1 MLDKKKYIICSIVG
15 ILFSLILTGFVIHTK
30 KDMLQ
35 KEIASEVLRFHVL
48 ANSDSKRDQE
58 LKMKVK
64 EEVLSY
70 MKRELP
76 YSESLIETR
85 DWAKDHITEI
95 EQIGSEV
102 LLKHDCGY
110 AVKAKITNCEFP
122 EKTYGDITFPAGT
135 YEALRIEI
143 GEGAGQNWWCVLY
156 PNLCFVDAIHA
167 VVPEEGKHDLEEV
180 LDDEAYEM
188 VTSKTIFKIRWF
200 FF

>member
-1 MLDKKKYIICSIVG
+1 MLDKKKYIICSFFG
-15 ILFSLILTGFVIHTK
+15 ILFSLIVTGIIVNAK
-30 KDMLQ
+30 KDSLQ
-35 KEIASEVLRFHVL
+35 REIADEVLRFHVL
-48 ANSDSKRDQE
+48 ANSDSERDQK

-64 EEVLSY
+64 EEVLAY

-76 YSESLIETR
+76 KSESLEMTR
-85 DWAKDHITEI
+85 EWARNHISEI
-95 EQIGSEV
+95 EEIGRRV
-102 LLKHDCGY
+102 LTEENCDY
-110 AVKAKITNCEFP
+110 PVKAEVTFCEFP
-122 EKTYGDITFPAGT
+122 EKTYGDITFPDGI

-143 GEGAGQNWWCVLY
+143 GAAEGKNWWCVLY

-188 VTSKTIFKIRWF
+188 VTSKTVFRIKWF

>member
-1 MLDKKKYIICSIVG
+1 MLDKKKYIICSFVG
-15 ILFSLILTGFVIHTK
+15 LVISLLFTGMLVNAK
-30 KDMLQ
+30 KGTLQ
-35 KEIASEVLRFHVL
+35 REIASEVLRFHVI
-48 ANSDSKRDQE
+48 ANSDSEHDQG

-64 EEVLSY
+64 EEVLAF
-70 MKRELP
+70 MKSEFP
-76 YSESLIETR
+76 KSESLEMTR
-85 DWAKDHITEI
+85 EWAKNHISEI
-95 EQIGSEV
+95 EEIGEKV
-102 LLKHDCGY
+102 GGY
-110 AVKAKITNCEFP
+110 PVKAEVTCCEFP

-143 GEGAGQNWWCVLY
+143 GEAKGQNWWCVLY

-188 VTSKTIFKIRWF
+188 VTSKTGFRIKWF

>member
-1 MLDKKKYIICSIVG
+1 MLDKNKTIICAFVG
-15 ILFSLILTGFVIHTK
+15 IIFSLVLTSLVVDTK
-30 KDMLQ
+30 KESLQ

-70 MKRELP
+70 MKEELP
-76 YSESLIETR
+76 NSESLIETR
-85 DWAKDHITEI
+85 NWTQNHIAEM
-95 EQIGSEV
+95 EQIGREI
-102 LLKHDCGY
+102 LLKHGCDY
-110 AVKAKITNCEFP
+110 PVKVEITNCEFP

-188 VTSKTIFKIRWF
+188 VTSKTIFRIKWF

>member
-1 MLDKKKYIICSIVG
+1 MLDKNKTIICAFVG
-15 ILFSLILTGFVIHTK
+15 IIFSLVLTSLVVDTK
-30 KDMLQ
+30 KESLQ

-70 MKRELP
+70 MKEELP
-76 YSESLIETR
+76 NSESLIETR
-85 DWAKDHITEI
+85 NWTQNHIAEM
-95 EQIGSEV
+95 EQIGREI
-102 LLKHDCGY
+102 LLKHGCDY
-110 AVKAKITNCEFP
+110 PVKVEITSCEFP

-188 VTSKTIFKIRWF
+188 VTSKTIFRIKWF